1 MTENGKIDTNSAG
14 EPQSVPEKLASEP
27 IQESSAPEPKEEASP
42 PAGDPPAA
50 KRGRLIVAGLVAAA
64 VVSVIC
70 AVVAGIFHL
79 TNFLCLKWCDEK
91 PTDAHAQLLWS
102 KTVSEQIQPAGRAV
116 PPGLANASVFRGLEE
131 SPNSAEQ
138 K

>member
-1 MTENGKIDTNSAG
+1 MTENEKKETSSAG
-14 EPQSVPEKLASEP
+14 EPQSVPEKLTSEP
-27 IQESSAPEPKEEASP
+27 IQESTAPELKEEASP
-42 PAGDPPAA
+42 PAGDLPAA

-79 TNFLCLKWCDEK
+79 TNFVCLKWCDDK
-91 PTDAHAQLLWS
+91 PTDAHAQLLWT

-116 PPGLANASVFRGLEE
+116 PPGLANATVFRGLEE